1 MSIVGR
7 AAPSDASTVVRRL
20 ACSLIVATTPS
31 LVAAACDPFAV
42 DSSPALVEA
51 GPGEAASD
59 ASDARADVAPALDGA
74 AEGGKRA
81 LACSDLP
88 ARNFMSEAAC
98 NGERQSSVTPCDA
111 ADAGEP
117 ATGEACVEPRRR
129 CRCVPA
135 SSGWDLEVR
144 ACECR

>member
-31 LVAAACDPFAV
+31 LVAAACDPFHDDTV
-42 DSSPALVEA
+42 LPVLEA
-51 GPGEAASD
+51 GPGPAAPDGGDASSD
-59 ASDARADVAPALDGA
+59 APVVLDGDA
-74 AEGGKRA
+74 SRKA
-81 LACSDLP
+81 LACRDLAP
-88 ARNFMSEAAC
+88 RSFASQTAC
-98 NGERQSSVTPCDA
+98 DAERQSSVTPCDA

-117 ATGEACVEPRRR
+117 TTGDACAEPRRR
-129 CRCVPA
+129 CRCVPG